1 MCCVLVLYLFLL
13 SGWVLYFGWSMTSD
27 SVVALYR
34 AHIGIA
40 NQGLSA
46 GSWINSNGE
55 ENKQQ
60 VRPEKKSRISYVDLT
75 RRCIFSFH
83 FILKRKKT
91 SSSSSFNCCARV
103 EIINPHFSNSGGI
116 FKFTPTTNH
125 LSWLNHLFIF
135 FFVNF
140 FPILFLCTRQS
151 AIKVTHSQ
159 SFFLLDV
166 EVRLRFFHRYY
177 SSTCTTITLHG
188 VV

>member
-60 VRPEKKSRISYVDLT
+60 VRPEKKSRISYRDLT
-75 RRCIFSFH
+75 RRWIFSFY
-83 FILKRKKT
+83 FKKKKT
-91 SSSSSFNCCARV
+91 SSSSSFNCWARA

-125 LSWLNHLFIF
+125 LSWLNHLFF
-135 FFVNF
+135 FFLCKC
-140 FPILFLCTRQS
+140 FPDSFERQS

-159 SFFLLDV
+159 SFLTLLLDV